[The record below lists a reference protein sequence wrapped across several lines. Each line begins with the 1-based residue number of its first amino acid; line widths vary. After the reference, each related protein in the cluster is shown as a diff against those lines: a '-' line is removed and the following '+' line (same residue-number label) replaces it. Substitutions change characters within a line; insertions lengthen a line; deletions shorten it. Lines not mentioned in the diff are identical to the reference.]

1 MSIIPITKLFGLLI
15 CREHN
20 RRCECV
26 GSDGAEIIDTAV
38 AAVVLGGNT
47 DIAFRRRNG
56 IVGEIQHVVSCRTFQ
71 LKFSCN
77 GLRHRGDPLTDKAQ
91 RFAVRVFHCRGPGRS
106 GIIAVAPSA
115 EVEAAVRARRDPKCF
130 IIQSGGIEVRGQVK
144 IVPALIPA
152 AWGALLYRLL
162 RRERTEGVVKR
173 LLQVTVVAHPV
184 CQRIAELV
192 KTLGEIDITL
202 GRLVVIGI
210 IEQEQRAQNQ
220 QTGDQPK
227 KQRFSGSVFETE
239 HISAQLQ
246 SGQGEQKAKNRQNLR
261 SAVDSNAKSE
271 KRNDSQYNQRYPETT
286 GAEGGR
292 DESCQNEEYKQQYH
306 HVVPGQPLRRRG
318 CGGGGIVAVIDSAD
332 TFQQILSLADKI
344 DAAILIEIPEHSGT
358 EGQPDQRAEAKR
370 LRDPKQQA

>member
-1 MSIIPITKLFGLLI
+1 MG
-15 CREHN
+15 
-20 RRCECV
+20 
-26 GSDGAEIIDTAV
+26 
-38 AAVVLGGNT
+38 VL
-47 DIAFRRRNG
+47 
-56 IVGEIQHVVSCRTFQ
+56 
-71 LKFSCN
+71 
-77 GLRHRGDPLTDKAQ
+77 
-91 RFAVRVFHCRGPGRS
+91 HCRGPGRS
-106 GIIAVAPSA
+106 GIITVAPSA
-115 EVEAAVRARRDPKCF
+115 EVEAAVCACRDPKSF

-162 RRERTEGVVKR
+162 RRERPESVVKR

-192 KTLGEIDITL
+192 KTLGEIDVTL

-227 KQRFSGSVFETE
+227 KQRFSGSVFEAE

-246 SGQGEQKAKNRQNLR
+246 SSQREQKAKNRQNLR
-261 SAVDSNAKSE
+261 SAVDSDAKSE

-292 DESCQNEEYKQQYH
+292 DERCQYKEYEQQHH
-306 HVVPGQPLRRRG
+306 HVVSGKPLRRRG
-318 CGGGGIVAVIDSAD
+318 CCGGGIMAIIDGTDA
-332 TFQQILSLADKI
+332 FQQILSLLNKV
-344 DAAILIEIPEHSGT
+344 DAAILIEIPEHSGA
-358 EGQPDQRAEAKR
+358 ERQPDQRAEAKR
-370 LRDPKQQA
+370 LCDPEQQT